1 MTRSDQAG
9 PAVAISTV
17 EQRVQ
22 ARSAVFKK
30 ELGLRDLV
38 FAQILLVVGTGWVG
52 TAAKLGASNIIF
64 WLLGITLFYAPLAA
78 VVIHL
83 NRLMP
88 LEGGLYQWAKSAFN
102 EFTGFIVAWNTWLF
116 IIVFM
121 SVLGLS
127 VSAGLAYA
135 IGPSGGWMAESKWFI
150 TAVSFAVIAALALLS
165 TLGFGVG
172 KWVHNAGSII
182 LLVTFATL
190 IALPILSPGRDTIA
204 ELKVEMPE
212 LSLLN
217 LTIFTKMAVY
227 ALAGFECMAIFA
239 GECHNARR
247 TISRSVMI
255 AAPIIALMYIL
266 GTAAVL
272 AFVRP
277 DDVDLV
283 NPIAQAFSIGF
294 RPFGVAAYI
303 APVAILLLIA
313 RDIAQSSNV
322 FAANTRLPMV
332 AAWDKLLPE
341 WFTRLHSK
349 YKTPVNSIIF
359 AATVTLTIGLA
370 GLTGVGQQ
378 EAFQL
383 LQSAAGVFFAT
394 TYLIMFSIPIIG
406 LRNSDARLPLWL
418 KIASASG
425 FLVTLLFVAL
435 SIFPIVEVESR
446 FIFAAKIALLII
458 AANAIGASIF
468 VVARRKRSAHQATA
482 HT

>member
-1 MTRSDQAG
+1 MASSS
-9 PAVAISTV
+9 AVSISTG
-17 EQRVQ
+17 EQRIE
-22 ARSAVFKK
+22 ARSTAFKK
-30 ELGLRDLV
+30 DLGLRDLAL
-38 FAQILLVVGTGWVG
+38 AQILLVVGTGWVG

-64 WLLGITLFYAPLAA
+64 WLLGIALFYAPLAA

-88 LEGGLYQWAKSAFN
+88 REGGPYQWAKSAYN

-121 SVLGLS
+121 SALGLS
-127 VSAGLAYA
+127 VSTGLAYA

-150 TAVSFAVIAALALLS
+150 TAASFVVMLVLALLS

-182 LLVTFATL
+182 LLVVFATL
-190 IALPILSPGRDTIA
+190 IALPVLSLARGAIA
-204 ELKVEMPE
+204 ESPALKVEFPE

-217 LTIFTKMAVY
+217 LTLFSKMAVY
-227 ALAGFECMAIFA
+227 ALAGFECMTILA
-239 GECHNARR
+239 GECRNARR
-247 TISRSVMI
+247 AIGRSVMI
-255 AAPIIALMYIL
+255 AAPVIALMYIL
-266 GTAAVL
+266 GTASVL

-277 DDVDLV
+277 DDVDLI

-294 RPFGVAAYI
+294 RPFGVAASI

-332 AAWDKLLPE
+332 AAWDGLLPE

-359 AATVTLTIGLA
+359 VAGVTLAIGLA

-394 TYLIMFSIPIIG
+394 TYMIMFSIPIIG
-406 LRNSDARLPLWL
+406 LRRSDARLPLWL
-418 KIASASG
+418 KVASASG

-435 SIFPIVEVESR
+435 SIFPIIEVESR
-446 FIFAAKIALLII
+446 FTFAVKIALLII

-468 VVARRKRSAHQATA
+468 LVARSKRRAHQATA